1 MAEHDS
7 PSAVPASSN
16 GESDTVRRDYRPG
29 GVSKETSLLATAK
42 RVFKEF
48 SEDNMTDWA
57 ASLTYYGLL
66 SIFPALIA
74 MISIVGL
81 FGDPVQTTKTL
92 TDIVGKLAP
101 GGATDT
107 FTNAIK
113 QITSNRTG
121 AGFAFVLGLAGALWS
136 ASGYIGGFTRAA
148 NVIMETPEGRP
159 VWKLRPLQLLI
170 TLVMVLLTALVGLS
184 LVLTGPI
191 VKDVAGPIGLG
202 NTAVTVWNFA
212 KWPVLIVVVL
222 GMISLL
228 YYATPNVK
236 QRGFRFV
243 TKGALVALVVW
254 LLASVAFAFYVANFG
269 SYNKTYGTLGGVIGL
284 LVWVWLTNV
293 AILLGME
300 VNSERE
306 RNIEMSDGDERAERE
321 IQLEPR
327 DTPKVQ
333 QTT

>member
-1 MAEHDS
+1 MAEDDS
-7 PSAVPASSN
+7 GTAAAPAK
-16 GESDTVRRDYRPG
+16 GRRDYRPA
-29 GVSKETSLLATAK
+29 GVSTDTSFPRTAR

-66 SIFPALIA
+66 SVFPALIA
-74 MISIVGL
+74 MVSIVGL
-81 FGDPVQTTKTL
+81 FGDPAQTTKTL
-92 TDIVGKLAP
+92 TDIVAKIAP

-107 FTNAIK
+107 FANAIK

-136 ASGYIGGFTRAA
+136 ASGYIGAFTRAA

-159 VWKLRPLQLLI
+159 IWKLRPLQLLI

-191 VKDVAGPIGLG
+191 VKDIAGPLGLG
-202 NTAVTVWNFA
+202 STAVTVWNVA
-212 KWPVLIVVVL
+212 KWPVLVVVVL
-222 GMISLL
+222 AMISLL
-228 YYATPNVK
+228 YYTAPNVK

-243 TKGALVALVVW
+243 TKGALLALAVW
-254 LLASVAFAFYVANFG
+254 LVASIAFAFYVANFG

-284 LVWVWLTNV
+284 LVWIWLTNV

-306 RNIEMSDGDERAERE
+306 RNIEMNAGDERAERE

-327 DTPKVQ
+327 DAPKRQ

>member
-7 PSAVPASSN
+7 PTASAPAK
-16 GESDTVRRDYRPG
+16 GRRDYRPA
-29 GVSKETSLLATAK
+29 GVSTDTSLSRTAK

-66 SIFPALIA
+66 SVFPALIA
-74 MISIVGL
+74 MVSIVGL
-81 FGDPVQTTKTL
+81 FGDPAQTTKTL
-92 TDIVGKLAP
+92 TDIVAKIAP
-101 GGATDT
+101 HGATDT
-107 FTNAIK
+107 FANAIK
-113 QITSNRTG
+113 QLTSNRTG

-136 ASGYIGGFTRAA
+136 ASGYIGAFTRAA

-159 VWKLRPLQLLI
+159 MWKLRPLQLLI

-191 VKDVAGPIGLG
+191 VKDIAGPLGLG
-202 NTAVTVWNFA
+202 STAVTVWNVA
-212 KWPVLIVVVL
+212 KWPVLVVVVL
-222 GMISLL
+222 AMISLL
-228 YYATPNVK
+228 YYAAPNVK
-236 QRGFRFV
+236 QRSFRFV
-243 TKGALVALVVW
+243 TKGALLALALWLVA
-254 LLASVAFAFYVANFG
+254 SIAFAFYVANFG

-284 LVWVWLTNV
+284 LVWLWLTNV

-300 VNSERE
+300 INSERE
-306 RNIEMSDGDERAERE
+306 RNVEMNAGDDRAERE

-327 DTPKVQ
+327 DAPKRQ